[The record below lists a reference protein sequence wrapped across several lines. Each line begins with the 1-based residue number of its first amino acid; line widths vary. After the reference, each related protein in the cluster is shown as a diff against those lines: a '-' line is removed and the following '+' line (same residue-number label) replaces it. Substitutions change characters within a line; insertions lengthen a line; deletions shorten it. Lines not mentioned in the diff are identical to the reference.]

1 MALVYISVFI
11 IVIIAIVVPKRISL
25 IEIYATSF
33 FAYSFGI
40 TTDIILNLKYDL
52 YGYGEEGAQIYTTI
66 CLILIYFSINIL
78 YLNFFPFSLKAL
90 HKIMYILLWS
100 VFSIAYEAV
109 IIHTHMFYYNEW
121 KLWYSAAIY
130 PIIFSILIGNL
141 ILVKKLLLKFKQNQ
155 VR

>member
-1 MALVYISVFI
+1 MTLVYISIFILVFLSI
-11 IVIIAIVVPKRISL
+11 IVPKRISM

-40 TTDIILNLKYDL
+40 TTDIILNFKYDW

-66 CLILIYFSINIL
+66 CLILVYFSINIL

-90 HKIMYILLWS
+90 HKTLYILLWTLL
-100 VFSIAYEAV
+100 SIAYEAFIV
-109 IIHTHMFYYNEW
+109 HTHMFYYNEW
-121 KLWYSAAIY
+121 KLWYSAILY

-155 VR
+155 MQ